1 MALALLLPPLRHPVF
16 PYSVNSVYGQ
26 AETKIKQYSILMSGR
41 GDMYSLHPSL
51 RSTTMKNDHC
61 HHEPMKQSPNQTVT
75 AVNEKAQSAQ
85 LEIALIEDE
94 VLF

>member
-1 MALALLLPPLRHPVF
+1 
-16 PYSVNSVYGQ
+16 
-26 AETKIKQYSILMSGR
+26 
-41 GDMYSLHPSL
+41 MYSLHPSL

-61 HHEPMKQSPNQTVT
+61 HHEPMKQSPNQPVT

-85 LEIALIEDE
+85 LGIALIEDE

>member
-16 PYSVNSVYGQ
+16 PYSVNSVYAH
-26 AETKIKQYSILMSGR
+26 AEKKNSILMSGR
-41 GDMYSLHPSL
+41 GDLYSLHPSL